1 MRQMLLQTYYFIC
14 ISRILVMLFC
24 YLYPLIFHVHEK
36 WFMDEM
42 TRERFRIISVT
53 KDECLFIQ
61 ALRLKRE
68 I

>member
-1 MRQMLLQTYYFIC
+1 MLLCYF
-14 ISRILVMLFC
+14 
-24 YLYPLIFHVHEK
+24 YPLIFHVHEK

-61 ALRLKRE
+61 ALRLKE
-68 I
+68 KHEPH

>member
-1 MRQMLLQTYYFIC
+1 
-14 ISRILVMLFC
+14 MLFWH
-24 YLYPLIFHVHEK
+24 LYPLIFHVHEK

-61 ALRLKRE
+61 ALRLIEKYE
-68 I
+68 PHQNDSFVLLST